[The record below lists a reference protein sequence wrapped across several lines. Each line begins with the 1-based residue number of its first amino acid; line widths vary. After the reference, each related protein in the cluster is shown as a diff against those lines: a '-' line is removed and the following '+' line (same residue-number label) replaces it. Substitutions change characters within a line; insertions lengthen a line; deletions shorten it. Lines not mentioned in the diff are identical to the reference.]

1 MGAARSV
8 WLWQTVAAGEAGG
21 MVRKQQ
27 GKKFWSGRVVNEPM
41 LSMSKGKLSLLLV
54 APAAVP
60 GGYTLPADMSLCH
73 MDGTESTRQLTA
85 LL

>member
-21 MVRKQQ
+21 MVRKQR

-85 LL
+85 LV